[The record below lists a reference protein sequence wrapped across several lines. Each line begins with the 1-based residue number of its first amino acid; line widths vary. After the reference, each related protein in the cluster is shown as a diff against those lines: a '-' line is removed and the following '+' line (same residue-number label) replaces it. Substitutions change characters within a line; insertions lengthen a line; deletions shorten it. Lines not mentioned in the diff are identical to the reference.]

1 MFGFADS
8 VSFGIRP
15 NVNDFTNGVYQIG
28 GLITYQ
34 EQTLGLEYKLN
45 SNSGLGTIPPVGTQ
59 IKDPSGILR
68 HSFPLEKLRD
78 VTIKSNLLSCK
89 IILTANSLDLFE
101 KVHGAVNEKVTL
113 LITRKERKNAE
124 SFVSI
129 LRADL
134 SEFKLS
140 RLSGD

>member
-1 MFGFADS
+1 MLGFADS

-15 NVNDFTNGVYQIG
+15 NVNDFTKGIYQIG
-28 GLITYQ
+28 GLVTYQ
-34 EQTLGLEYKLN
+34 EQKLGLEYKVN
-45 SNSGLGTIPPVGTQ
+45 SNFGVVVVPPVGTQ
-59 IKDPSGILR
+59 VEDASGIQR

-78 VTIKSNLLSCK
+78 INIKSNLLNCK
-89 IILTANSLDLFE
+89 IELIANSLDLFE

-113 LITRKERKNAE
+113 LIPRKERKNAE